1 MPEPRK
7 PMTLNQ
13 ETMSRRIRAKS
24 EPSRPMKKVR
34 IICSDPDATDSSD
47 DDCASPKKIKRIV
60 HQVCFPI
67 GESYSSA
74 SNSIKKEN
82 HIQETKKGVRITRK
96 KTVSP
101 SPVTNPSPVPGKY
114 RGVRMRKW
122 GKWAA
127 EIRDPVKHKR
137 VWLGT
142 YNTPEEASRAYELK
156 RLEFE
161 ALSRSVVVSEKV
173 ESIKPRK
180 DIVYASED
188 SSGSVVSLVSRPSP
202 SSVLEHDCMTSADNV
217 VQPKKAVA
225 SNVVDTKKP
234 DHGVIGKCGNEK
246 GNCVIELKTKGCVV
260 IDDELMELA
269 RIGGE
274 LDLGFELDSLL
285 AIDEFVTPF
294 ADDFLGDLG
303 IADIPI
309 CDVECNDQ
317 SCALPDFDFDFDL
330 EACNEVLAWMDEG
343 GQSLDVACP

>member
-1 MPEPRK
+1 MPEPKK

-13 ETMSRRIRAKS
+13 ETMSRRIRAKP

-34 IICSDPDATDSSD
+34 IICSDPYATDSSD
-47 DDCASPKKIKRIV
+47 DDCVGPKKIKRIV
-60 HQVCFPI
+60 HQVCIPI
-67 GESYSSA
+67 GESFSTA
-74 SNSIKKEN
+74 LNSLKKEN
-82 HIQETKKGVRITRK
+82 PIQETNKGVRITKK
-96 KTVSP
+96 KTLSP
-101 SPVTNPSPVPGKY
+101 SPVTNPSSVPGKY

-142 YNTPEEASRAYELK
+142 YNTAEEASQAYELK

-161 ALSRSVVVSEKV
+161 ALARSVVVSEKI

-202 SSVLEHDCMTSADNV
+202 SSVLEHYCMTSADNV

-225 SNVVDTKKP
+225 NNVVETKKP
-234 DHGVIGKCGNEK
+234 DHGVIEKCGNEK
-246 GNCVIELKTKGCVV
+246 GNCVIQPKMKGCVV
-260 IDDELMELA
+260 IDDKLMELA
-269 RIGGE
+269 RIEGDM
-274 LDLGFELDSLL
+274 DLGFELDSLL
-285 AIDEFVTPF
+285 SIDDFVTPLG
-294 ADDFLGDLG
+294 DDFFCDFGV
-303 IADIPI
+303 ADIPI

-317 SCALPDFDFDFDL
+317 SIALPDFDFDFDL
-330 EACNEVLAWMDEG
+330 EACNEALAWIDEG
-343 GQSLDVACP
+343 GQSLDIACP